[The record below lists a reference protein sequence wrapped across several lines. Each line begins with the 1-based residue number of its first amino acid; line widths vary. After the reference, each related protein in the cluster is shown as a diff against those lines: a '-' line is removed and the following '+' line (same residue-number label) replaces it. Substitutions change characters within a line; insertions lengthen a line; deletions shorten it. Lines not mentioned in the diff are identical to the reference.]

1 MASDMTEIQRAL
13 AARGYNPGAIDGAF
27 GPRTREAVRAFQRA
41 NGLADDGVPGPLT
54 LAVLLNLDVVALDL
68 DNPALVW
75 FQQARRLMGLRE
87 VEGPGSNPAIMQMAE
102 QLDVFYAN
110 DDWPWCGLF
119 TGYCIQTTLADEAVP
134 SDLLR
139 AQAWKRFGTPIEP
152 TPGAVMVFWRE
163 TPESG
168 LGHVGFYAGEDDSHY
183 RILGGNQSNSVTLK
197 WYPKDRFLAARWPA
211 TVAQPPPRPVRIDG
225 DHKQVAP
232 RWE

>member
-1 MASDMTEIQRAL
+1 MDMSEIQQAL
-13 AARGYNPGAIDGAF
+13 AARGFNPGAIDGAF
-27 GPRTREAVRAFQRA
+27 GPRTRAAVRAFQLA
-41 NGLADDGVPGPLT
+41 NDLPPDGIPGPLT
-54 LAVLLNLDVVALDL
+54 LAKLVDLDDAASLGF

-87 VEGPGSNPAIMQMAE
+87 VEGAGSNPVIMRMAE
-102 QLDVFYAN
+102 SLDVAFS
-110 DDWPWCGLF
+110 DDDSPWCGLF
-119 TGYCIQTTLADEAVP
+119 TGYCIQTALADEPVP

-139 AQAWKRFGTPIEP
+139 AQAWKRFGMPIDP

-163 TPESG
+163 TRESG

-197 WYPKDRFLAARWPA
+197 WYSNDRFLAARWPA
-211 TVAQPPPRPVRIDG
+211 TVAPPVPAPIRIAG
-225 DHKQVAP
+225 DHKDVAP